1 MIHVSLN
8 TVAAPVQ
15 HVLRVWNRPWVR
27 VGIIGALA
35 LVAVVLYMTLG
46 VRGNWG
52 FVLPFRGRKVL
63 AIMVVATAI
72 AISTVMFQ
80 TVTNNRILTPSIMGF
95 DALYLLIQTLSVFV
109 LGAMNFALIN
119 PLLRFGIEVVLM
131 VLFAGTLFWWLF
143 VKSNKSL
150 HLLVLVGI
158 IFGIMFRSFNNMLQ
172 RMLDPVEF
180 AVLQDATFANF
191 STIDQTLL
199 WISIVIV
206 GGAGFLLWRKHPEFD
221 ALALGR
227 DTSVSLGVDYRKVV
241 MLVLAVVTV
250 LVSVATA
257 LAGPVTFFGLLVA
270 NLAYA
275 LVNSPWHRH
284 VLPAAVLLAVLALV
298 GGQVL
303 LERVFMFD
311 TSLSVII
318 EFVGGLVFI
327 GLLMRGLVR

>member
-1 MIHVSLN
+1 MSLS
-8 TVAAPVQ
+8 VVQ
-15 HVLRVWNRPWVR
+15 RAIDVWNKPWVR
-27 VGIIGALA
+27 LAALGTLAII
-35 LVAVVLYMTLG
+35 AVVLYMTLG
-46 VRGNWG
+46 VRGNWA

-63 AIMVVATAI
+63 AIIIVACAI
-72 AISTVMFQ
+72 AMSTVLFQ
-80 TVTNNRILTPSIMGF
+80 TITNNRILTPSIMGF
-95 DALYLLIQTLSVFV
+95 DSLYLLIQTLSVF
-109 LGAMNFALIN
+109 LFGAINFSLIN
-119 PLLRFGIEVVLM
+119 PHIRFGFEVIIM
-131 VLFAGTLFWWLF
+131 VIFAGGLFYWLF
-143 VKSNKSL
+143 VQSNKSL

-158 IFGIMFRSFNNMLQ
+158 VFGIMFRSFNNMLQ
-172 RMLDPVEF
+172 RMLDPAEF

-191 STIDQTLL
+191 SAIDQTLL
-199 WISIVIV
+199 GIAFAIVAA
-206 GGAGFLLWRKHPEFD
+206 AGVLVWRKHAQFD
-221 ALALGR
+221 ALSLGR
-227 DTSVSLGVDYRKVV
+227 DTSISLGVDYRKTV

-275 LVNSPWHRH
+275 LVNSPWHRY
-284 VLPAAVLLAVLALV
+284 VLPAAAILAVVALV

-327 GLLMRGLVR
+327 WLLMRGLVR

>member
-1 MIHVSLN
+1 MSLS
-8 TVAAPVQ
+8 AISRPVIA
-15 HVLRVWNRPWVR
+15 VWNRPWVR

-35 LVAVVLYMTLG
+35 LVAIVLYMTLA

-52 FVLPFRGRKVL
+52 FVIPFRGRKVI
-63 AIMVVATAI
+63 AIIIVAVAI
-72 AISTVMFQ
+72 AMSTVMFQ

-95 DALYLLIQTLSVFV
+95 DSLYLLIQTLSVFA
-109 LGAMNFALIN
+109 LGAINFALVD
-119 PLLRFGIEVVLM
+119 PRLRFGFEVLAM
-131 VLFAGTLFWWLF
+131 VVFAGGLFWWLF
-143 VKSNKSL
+143 VQSNKSL

-172 RMLDPVEF
+172 RMMDPVEF

-191 STIDQTLL
+191 SSIDQTLL
-199 WISIVIV
+199 WIAFGIVAA
-206 GGAGFLLWRKHPEFD
+206 AGFVLWRMHPQMD
-221 ALALGR
+221 ALSLGR
-227 DTSVSLGVDYRKVV
+227 DTAVSLGVDYRKVV
-241 MLVLAVVTV
+241 MLVLAIVTV

-257 LAGPVTFFGLLVA
+257 LVGPVTFFGLLVA

-284 VLPAAVLLAVLALV
+284 VLPAAALLAVLALV

-318 EFVGGLVFI
+318 EFIGGLVFI